1 MEKEGK
7 RREGKKRGREKRRGK
22 KRGEKRGGKKRRGKE
37 EVNVQVEVRKEM
49 AANLSR
55 FRTRSPST
63 ARRPLT
69 IDSFKPVPSTMTS

>member
-7 RREGKKRGREKRRGK
+7 RERGERGK
-22 KRGEKRGGKKRRGKE
+22 KRKEGEKRGKEAGEKGKE
-37 EVNVQVEVRKEM
+37 GESEVNLQVEVRKEM
-49 AANLSR
+49 ATNLSR